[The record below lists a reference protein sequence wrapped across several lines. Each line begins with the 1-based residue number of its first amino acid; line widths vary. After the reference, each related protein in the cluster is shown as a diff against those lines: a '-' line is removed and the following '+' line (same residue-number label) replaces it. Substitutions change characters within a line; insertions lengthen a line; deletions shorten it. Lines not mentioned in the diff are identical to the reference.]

1 MLSIWQTDI
10 IYCGLDLAD
19 YMHQEFNEARGDV
32 DETWDPRAT
41 VPFWRD
47 LV

>member
-1 MLSIWQTDI
+1 MWQTDI
-10 IYCGLDLAD
+10 INYRLNPAD
-19 YMHQEFNEARGDV
+19 YMHQGFDEARGDA
-32 DETWDPRAT
+32 DESWDPRAT

>member
-1 MLSIWQTDI
+1 
-10 IYCGLDLAD
+10 
-19 YMHQEFNEARGDV
+19 MHREFDEARGDV
-32 DETWDPRAT
+32 DEDWNPKAT